1 MDRSRGLFIAGSW
14 RPAADGATMAVIDP
28 ATEEQLGTIPV
39 ATAAD
44 LDAALEAAQRG
55 FESWR
60 GVSGHQRAVVL
71 RRIDDGIRARA
82 EEMARQIVREVG
94 KPLAE
99 ARAEVAAAADQFAW
113 HAEEARRI
121 YGQVLAGRDA
131 DVRFEVRYTPVGVV
145 AAFTPWNFPAYL
157 PSRKLA
163 AALAAGCS
171 VVLKPS
177 EEAPGAAFE
186 LAQIASEAGLP
197 DGVLGVVTGEPA
209 DISSHL
215 LASSCV
221 RKLTFTGSVA
231 VGKQLMKL
239 AAERLTKLS
248 LELGGH
254 SPVLIFEDADPE
266 AAAVACAA
274 AKFRNAGQV
283 CISPSRFYVHRS
295 IAAPFSRA
303 FAAVARDL
311 RLGNGLDPEVEMGPL
326 ANSRRLE
333 MARVLVDDA
342 LGRGAKLLAGGK
354 QPVSPGRGYFF
365 PATVLADVPP
375 DARILHQEP
384 FVPVAPILEFED
396 FDEVLSRA
404 NALDFGLAAY
414 VFTHDLRTAER
425 AADALESGMVGINDF
440 GLAAA
445 EAPFGGVKESGMGRE
460 SGALGIREFLEPKML
475 KTVL

>member
-1 MDRSRGLFIAGSW
+1 
-14 RPAADGATMAVIDP
+14 
-28 ATEEQLGTIPV
+28 
-39 ATAAD
+39 
-44 LDAALEAAQRG
+44 
-55 FESWR
+55 
-60 GVSGHQRAVVL
+60 
-71 RRIDDGIRARA
+71 
-82 EEMARQIVREVG
+82 
-94 KPLAE
+94 
-99 ARAEVAAAADQFAW
+99 
-113 HAEEARRI
+113 
-121 YGQVLAGRDA
+121 
-131 DVRFEVRYTPVGVV
+131 
-145 AAFTPWNFPAYL
+145 
-157 PSRKLA
+157 
-163 AALAAGCS
+163 
-171 VVLKPS
+171 
-177 EEAPGAAFE
+177 
-186 LAQIASEAGLP
+186 
-197 DGVLGVVTGEPA
+197 
-209 DISSHL
+209 
-215 LASSCV
+215 
-221 RKLTFTGSVA
+221 
-231 VGKQLMKL
+231 MKL